1 MKTFKIFLTNGK
13 QLSSVVEHAINKCFE
28 FSFSKG
34 DKIYHTLTINID
46 EQRFIEEKN
55 VILDILDKN
64 NSIIC
69 PAELSGNYEI
79 EICKI

>member
-13 QLSSVVEHAINKCFE
+13 QISSVVEHAINKCFA

-34 DKIYHTLTINID
+34 DNRYQTLTINID
-46 EQRFIEEKN
+46 EQFFNEEKKA
-55 VILDILDKN
+55 ILDILDKN

-69 PAELSGNYEI
+69 PAELSGYYEI

>member
-13 QLSSVVEHAINKCFE
+13 QLSSVVEHAINKCFA

-34 DKIYHTLTINID
+34 DRYQTLTININ
-46 EQRFIEEKN
+46 EQIFGEEKKA
-55 VILDILDKN
+55 ILDILDKN

-69 PAELSGNYEI
+69 PVELSGYYEI